1 MTDVEIDATGLE
13 EVAVDAEVFEA
24 LRQLELFP
32 ADVDPGTPPTVEE
45 VLDTLEARLRRKLA
59 GPTHPVWVSLAD
71 RLEALLQA
79 KLRTAA
85 ASVEF
90 LKQLLELA
98 RALVEAEK
106 RDADG
111 TLDEMSVLPDPH
123 KDGSHRSC
131 RRCAPEQT
139 PALIENVVEQIDAIV
154 RPVRGTGWQT
164 SQPGD
169 REVRRQLRL
178 VLSRNGLPAVGEL
191 YDRAYAY
198 IREHY

>member
-1 MTDVEIDATGLE
+1 VDRTGLE
-13 EVAVDAEVFEA
+13 EIAVDAEVFEA
-24 LRQLELFP
+24 LRQLDLFP
-32 ADVDPGTPPTVEE
+32 PDVDEADDPPTVED
-45 VLDTLEARLRRKLA
+45 VLQTLEERLRRKL
-59 GPTHPVWVSLAD
+59 GGRPHPVWVSLAD
-71 RLEALLQA
+71 RLEALRQA
-79 KLRTAA
+79 KLQTAA

-90 LKQLLELA
+90 LKRLLEVA

-106 RDADG
+106 REAEG

-123 KDGSHRSC
+123 KGTLTQILQEY
-131 RRCAPEQT
+131 APEHT

-178 VLSRNGLPAVGEL
+178 VLANNALPAVGEL

>member
-1 MTDVEIDATGLE
+1 M
-13 EVAVDAEVFEA
+13 FEA

-71 RLEALLQA
+71 RLEPLRQA

-123 KDGSHRSC
+123 KGALTQILQEY
-131 RRCAPEQT
+131 APEQT
-139 PALIENVVEQIDAIV
+139 PALIENVVEKVDTIV
-154 RPVRGTGWQT
+154 WPVRGTGWKT
-164 SQPGD
+164 SQPCD